1 VAYLPCCGIGL
12 LRANQLGPYNSMLMS
27 VLLISTFF
35 FVQPSL
41 TYGQS
46 DPFSSLICASLPA
59 SGIAASGDDGV
70 NVPSRA
76 IDKNI
81 DTRWSSLG
89 LGSWIQLDL
98 GQVNTICSVGIN
110 WHRGNERVNSLVISV
125 STDGNAFTNVFS
137 GKSDGASLTE
147 QNYNFQSMAGRFVR
161 VTVTGNTQNN
171 WVSIAELKI
180 YGHKLFESDSCT
192 KSPILEVTGPS
203 VQSYP
208 PSNVIDNNLGT
219 VWSNYGIGSSIV
231 LDLGASKSTCSV
243 DIAWYKGNERQNN
256 FVISTS
262 LDGKSYRTVL
272 TATSSGKTLSY
283 ENYVFSDNLARYI
296 KITVNGNTQNNYATI
311 AEVQIQVSSGQTEN
325 QCVDNPIKDI
335 KTSGSQTS
343 FPGSNVLDKDLNTRW
358 SNYGIGS
365 WIQLDLGTISNICSV
380 DIAWYKGNERQ
391 NNFDISASND
401 SAKFSNV
408 LGTTSSGSTIDK
420 EKYSIDASA
429 HLNARYVRITV
440 NGNTQNAYAS
450 ITEISIDKAPLI
462 PILDTSKTI
471 RMAVVGD
478 VDNNNG
484 FVTELNLMN
493 KYGVQQFVL
502 AGDYA
507 YSNGPAVLDKA
518 KTAGFNKSNTIIAVG
533 NHDSCSSIKSY
544 LANSLCYYQ
553 KTIGSLDFFVLDAN
567 SGFDCSG
574 TQFQTITSRIQS
586 SIAIHKVVVIHQP
599 FVTVKS
605 THSPNG
611 KFACFDAIF
620 QSSGVDVVAQA
631 HNHNY
636 QLGKIGNIFY
646 GVFGTGTHDTGS
658 SMYGCGS
665 NSFIDHPMK
674 CITGTNGIEIIDFS
688 INSNTIKGYFISNAD
703 TLIDSWSN

>member
-1 VAYLPCCGIGL
+1 M
-12 LRANQLGPYNSMLMS
+12 SMS

-35 FVQPSL
+35 FVHPSQ

-46 DPFSSLICASLPA
+46 DPFTPLTCASLPN

-70 NVPSRA
+70 NVASRA
-76 IDKNI
+76 VDQNI

-89 LGSWIQLDL
+89 LGSWIQADL
-98 GQVNTICSVGIN
+98 GQIKTICSVGIN
-110 WHRGNERVNSLVISV
+110 WHRGNERVNSFVISV
-125 STDGNAFTNVFS
+125 STDGKAFTNVFS

-147 QNYNFQSMAGRFVR
+147 QSYNFQSTTGRFVR
-161 VTVTGNTQNN
+161 VTVTGNTQSN

-180 YGHKLFESDSCT
+180 YGHKPLESNTCA

-203 VQSYP
+203 LQSYP
-208 PSNVIDNNLGT
+208 PSNVIDNNLAT
-219 VWSNYGIGSSIV
+219 VWSNYGIGSSII

-243 DIAWYKGNERQNN
+243 DIAWYKGNERQSN

-262 LDGKSYRTVL
+262 LDGKSYNTAL
-272 TATSSGKTLSY
+272 SATSSGKTASY
-283 ENYVFSDNLARYI
+283 ENYVFADKFARYI
-296 KITVNGNTQNNYATI
+296 KITVNGNTQNNYATV
-311 AEVQIQVSSGQTEN
+311 AEVQIHVSSVQTDN
-325 QCVDNPIKDI
+325 QCVDKAIDDV

-365 WIQLDLGTISNICSV
+365 WIQLDLGTVSNICSV

-391 NNFDISASND
+391 NNFVISASND

-408 LGTTSSGSTIDK
+408 VDTTSSGSTLEK
-420 EKYSIDASA
+420 EKYSIDASV
-429 HLNARYVRITV
+429 HLSARYVRITV

-450 ITEISIDKAPLI
+450 ITEISVDKVPLI
-462 PILDTSKTI
+462 PVLDTSKTI

-484 FVTELNLMN
+484 LVTELNLMK

-502 AGDYA
+502 PGDYA

-518 KTAGFNKSNTIIAVG
+518 KIAGFDKSNIIIAVG
-533 NHDSCSSIKSY
+533 NHDSCSSVKSY
-544 LANSLCYYQ
+544 LDNSLCYYQ
-553 KTIGSLDFFVLDAN
+553 KTIGNLDFFVLDAN
-567 SGFDCSG
+567 SGFDCTG
-574 TQFQTITSRIQS
+574 TQFQTITSKIQS
-586 SIAIHKVVVIHQP
+586 SVATHKVVVIHQP

-605 THSPNG
+605 THTANG
-611 KFACFDAIF
+611 KFACFDSIF
-620 QSSGVDVVAQA
+620 QNSGVDVVAQA

-636 QLGKIGNIFY
+636 QLGKIGNVYY
-646 GVFGTGTHDTGS
+646 GVFGMGTHDTGA

-665 NSFIDHPMK
+665 SSFIDHPIK
-674 CITGTNGIEIIDFS
+674 CITGTNGIEVIDFS